1 MKTIHES
8 SHRKYNMSKALV
20 IYHAQ
25 CRDGQAAAY
34 IAVSALRR
42 LGIEVSHTPCAYGGT
57 IPSVVGFDRVYIVDF
72 SFKQDVLIDMCKNVD
87 QVTVLDHHK
96 TAQADL
102 ENWADAPTNL
112 KVVFDMTRC
121 GARITYDFF
130 DAGVHLNVPLT
141 LIDYIQDR
149 DLWTWKLDGSKQVS
163 AWISTFGDGLESFAA
178 MIDEYNDLGLHGVI
192 TTGGAVI
199 GYQNQVIEKHLKS
212 VKVYNLLGHKV
223 AVTNATTMISEIC
236 NEALNQHPEADFALS
251 WQDLVKEKK
260 RVFSLRGRKG
270 GVDVSEIAKKLGGGG
285 HASAAGFTV
294 AMPWLDIGAGY

>member
-1 MKTIHES
+1 
-8 SHRKYNMSKALV
+8 MSKALV

-42 LGIEVSHTPCAYGGT
+42 LGIEVSHTPCAYGGP

-72 SFKQDVLIDMCKNVD
+72 SFKQDVLIDMCKSVEA
-87 QVTVLDHHK
+87 VIVLDHHR

-102 ENWADAPTNL
+102 ENWTEAPANL

-149 DLWTWKLDGSKQVS
+149 DLWTWKLYGSKAVS
-163 AWISTFGDGLESFAA
+163 AWISTFGEGFDSFSVIIDGF
-178 MIDEYNDLGLHGVI
+178 NQLGLTGVVAA
-192 TTGGAVI
+192 GEAVLD
-199 GYQNQVIEKHLKS
+199 YQKQVVEKHLKS
-212 VKVYNLLGHKV
+212 VEVYNLLGHKV
-223 AVTNATTMISEIC
+223 AVVNATTMVSEIC
-236 NEALNQHPEADFALS
+236 HEALARHPEADFALS
-251 WQDLVKEKK
+251 WQDLVKENK

-270 GVDVSEIAKKLGGGG
+270 GVDVSEVAKKLGGGG
-285 HASAAGFTV
+285 HASAAGFTMD
-294 AMPWLDIGAGY
+294 MPWLDIGAGY